1 MYNAYEN
8 RKNFTELR
16 VVFLWKT
23 IKREWDKIDAGGGG
37 GKAYSEG
44 LESALPARIYGGEIL
59 K

>member
-1 MYNAYEN
+1 MRMKI
-8 RKNFTELR
+8 RKKSTELR

-23 IKREWDKIDAGGGG
+23 IKREWDKIDAGGRG

-44 LESALPARIYGGEIL
+44 LESALPARIYSGEIL